1 MSATTHHRP
10 DSNATF
16 VDALLAEQRQF
27 TAVDQFAR
35 AHERD
40 ELPANARHYR
50 NLLPA
55 AAPGPGQ
62 QYAFEVDLDKCS
74 GCKACVTACHSLNGL
89 DDDESW
95 RDVGALA
102 SEDWRQPFT
111 QTVTT
116 ACHHCVDPGC
126 LNGCPVLAY
135 EKDATTGIVRHL
147 DDQCIGCQYCI
158 LKCPYEVP
166 KYSERRGIVRKCDM
180 CSQRLAVGEAPACVQ
195 ACPNEAI
202 RITLV
207 ATAEVSA
214 QYRSG
219 VMESWSDGESESVQ
233 QSNTPARRA
242 GFLPASPDPRITLP
256 TTRYVSQRG
265 LPSDLR
271 AGDEGVVSPSP
282 AHWPLVF
289 LLVLTQ
295 LAVGA
300 TLAALIVQPALPLM
314 IAALAAGAA
323 GLGIGALHLGQPL
336 KAWRAFLGWR
346 KSWFSREVI
355 VFGAFMP
362 LLAMV
367 AALLWFKPAID
378 FEGKLLIAVPAAAGV
393 LGVFCSAMIYADTRR
408 EFWSATQSLVK
419 FFGTTLL
426 LGSAMALVFTGRPV
440 FAVML
445 VVSSAAKLAIEH
457 RIFRHLRD
465 AETSGLS
472 PLSKTARLLVGEL
485 GLCARLRV
493 ACGFLGG
500 VIVPVLFLLAPT
512 PLLAGAALLSCVAGE
527 LLERYLFF
535 TAVVTRKMPGSPAA

>member
-1 MSATTHHRP
+1 MSATSHHRP
-10 DSNATF
+10 DANATF

-55 AAPGPGQ
+55 TAPLPGQ
-62 QYAFEVDLDKCS
+62 QYAFEVNLDKCS

-89 DDDESW
+89 DDGESW
-95 RDVGALA
+95 RDVGTLA

-135 EKDATTGIVRHL
+135 EKDAATGIVRHL

-166 KYSERRGIVRKCDM
+166 KYSESRGIVRKCDM

-207 ATAEVSA
+207 ESADVAA
-214 QYRSG
+214 QYRIGVKEWWGGGVSG
-219 VMESWSDGESESVQ
+219 SAQHST
-233 QSNTPARRA
+233 TPAPHA

-256 TTRYVSQRG
+256 TTRYVSKRG
-265 LPSDLR
+265 LPANLL
-271 AGDEGVVSPSP
+271 AGDDGTVRPSP
-282 AHWPLVF
+282 AHLPLVF

-300 TLAALIVQPALPLM
+300 SLAAVFVQPALPLM
-314 IAALAAGAA
+314 IAALAGGAA
-323 GLGIGALHLGQPL
+323 GLGVGALHLGQPL

-367 AALLWFKPAID
+367 AALFWFKPATG
-378 FEGKLLIAVPAAAGV
+378 FEEKILLAVPAAAGV

-408 EFWSATQSLVK
+408 EFWSATQSMTK

-426 LGSAMALVFTGRPV
+426 LGSATALVFTGRPV
-440 FAVML
+440 FAAVLM
-445 VVSSAAKLAIEH
+445 VVSAAKLAFEH

-472 PLSKTARLLVGEL
+472 PLCKTARLLTADL

-500 VIVPVLFLLAPT
+500 VMMPALFLLASGTLP
-512 PLLAGAALLSCVAGE
+512 AIAAFAFCIAGE
-527 LLERYLFF
+527 WFERYLFF
-535 TAVVTRKMPGSPAA
+535 TAVVTRKMPGNPAA